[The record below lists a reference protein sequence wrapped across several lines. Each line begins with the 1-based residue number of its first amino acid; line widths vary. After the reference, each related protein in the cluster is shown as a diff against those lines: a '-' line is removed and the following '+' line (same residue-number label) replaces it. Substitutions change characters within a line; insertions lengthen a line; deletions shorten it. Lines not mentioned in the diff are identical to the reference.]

1 MKLHRAVRFLA
12 FALLLLVIPAALSS
26 PSSAQV
32 FVSVRF
38 GPPAL
43 PIYAQPLCPGPGYF
57 WTPGYWAW
65 NDDAGYYWVPG
76 TWVIAPI
83 GMLWTPGYWGWG
95 AGFYAWHPGYWGPH
109 VGFYGGINYGYGY
122 GGVGFFG
129 GEWRGGAF
137 FYNSAVVRVDTVHVT
152 NVYTR
157 TVVVNNESHVAFNG
171 GEGGV
176 AAHAMAEEES
186 AAREP
191 HQAALATQT
200 QHEHA
205 ASQNR
210 ALFASENH
218 GAPAV
223 AATARPGEFSGHGV
237 VAAKAGAE
245 YHAPAMSPKEA
256 RAPAAGPDRPFTPPS
271 KNGGGSSAERENKDK
286 TASEPKSTPHSD
298 SRAESA
304 SKSKPAKQA
313 KPPKHQ
319 KESREEKREKGR

>member
-43 PIYAQPLCPGPGYF
+43 PIYAQPFCPGPGYL

-65 NDDAGYYWVPG
+65 NDEGGYYWVPG
-76 TWVIAPI
+76 TWVVAPI

-95 AGFYAWHPGYWGPH
+95 GGFYAWHPGYWGPH

-137 FYNSAVVRVDTVHVT
+137 FYNTAVVRVDTVHVT
-152 NVYTR
+152 NVYVNR
-157 TVVVNNESHVAFNG
+157 SVVVNNESHVAFNG

-176 AAHAMAEEES
+176 ATRPTAAEES
-186 AAREP
+186 VAREP
-191 HQAALATQT
+191 HQAALSTQT

-210 ALFASENH
+210 ALFASANH

-223 AATARPGEFSGHGV
+223 AATARPGEFSGHNV
-237 VAAKAGAE
+237 VGAKAAGGE

-256 RAPAAGPDRPFTPPS
+256 HAPAG
-271 KNGGGSSAERENKDK
+271 ENRASGNNSRSENNNR
-286 TASEPKSTPHSD
+286 TASEPKSAETKSTPRSESHS
-298 SRAESA
+298 ESA
-304 SKSKPAKQA
+304 SRSKPEKQA

-319 KESREEKREKGR
+319 NAPKEEKRLRER